1 MTQNTRLF
9 KKTLLAVTVAF
20 ASGQSMAAG
29 FQINAQSATGIGR
42 AFAGDAVIADNAA
55 VMDEIGFKAEI
66 SNLSDNK
73 PNKSTLNK
81 IQFLSGIWNSMPNKN
96 FNDPKNNEISN
107 YYFNPVIIHL
117 AGIRRR
123 DRVEF
128 IKKYKNL
135 FI

>member
-1 MTQNTRLF
+1 MILQVEEGLRVS
-9 KKTLLAVTVAF
+9 LLKLY
-20 ASGQSMAAG
+20 
-29 FQINAQSATGIGR
+29 QINK
-42 AFAGDAVIADNAA
+42 F
-55 VMDEIGFKAEI
+55 
-66 SNLSDNK
+66 
-73 PNKSTLNK
+73 
-81 IQFLSGIWNSMPNKN
+81 QFLSGIWNSMPNKN